1 MHFTSCG
8 TLVIFITSSG
18 EIFLIFFHCQFCYFL
33 YISLYKK
40 KKLLQ
45 DCFVL
50 SCVACYFFCRN
61 PFSSGLELE
70 SNGTPKGRTV

>member
-1 MHFTSCG
+1 M
-8 TLVIFITSSG
+8 IFITSSG
-18 EIFLIFFHCQFCYFL
+18 EIFLLFFHYQFCFFL
-33 YISLYKK
+33 YISLIIKKKK

-70 SNGTPKGRTV
+70 SNGTPKGRIV